1 MGTTVIWEKEEGI
14 AMVTL
19 NRAERLNALNPQA
32 FHELAEALEAA
43 GNDEEVKAII
53 ITGAGKGFCAG
64 GDVEGHPV
72 FTTEDPMVR
81 ERSIKD
87 AQRVTLLVQ
96 RMPKPVIAAVNGVA
110 TGAGLD
116 LALACDIR
124 IASEEARFAEIF
136 VRAAVMPDMGGTY
149 LLPRLV
155 GLGKALEMGLTGDL
169 IDASEAHRI
178 GLVNHVVRSSE
189 LIPTAKALARRLA
202 QGPTQAQKLI
212 KWAMYRGLGQSLEE
226 ALDNEAQGQKLLLAT
241 EDVKEVARAFAEK
254 RKPVFKG
261 K

>member
-1 MGTTVIWEKEEGI
+1 MGNTVIWEKEERI
-14 AMVTL
+14 AIVTL
-19 NRAERLNALNPQA
+19 NRPEKLNALNPQA
-32 FHELAEALEAA
+32 FADLAGTLEAVEK
-43 GNDEEVKAII
+43 EEGVKAMVM
-53 ITGAGKGFCAG
+53 TGAGKGFCAG

-72 FTTEDPMVR
+72 FTTDDPRVR
-81 ERSIKD
+81 EKSIKD
-87 AQRVTLLVQ
+87 AQRVTLLLQ

-136 VRAAVMPDMGGTY
+136 VRAAAMPDMGGTY

-155 GLGKALEMGLTGDL
+155 GLGKALELALTGDL
-169 IDASEAHRI
+169 IDAREALRI
-178 GLVNHVVRSSE
+178 GLVNQVVPASE
-189 LIPTAKALARRLA
+189 LLSTAKALARRLA
-202 QGPTQAQKLI
+202 QGATQAQKLI

-226 ALDNEAQGQKLLLAT
+226 ALDNETQGQKLLLAT

-254 RKPVFKG
+254 RRPVFKG

>member
-1 MGTTVIWEKEEGI
+1 VGDTVIWEREDGVAI
-14 AMVTL
+14 VTL
-19 NRAERLNALNPQA
+19 NRPEKFNALNPQA
-32 FHELAEALEAA
+32 FADLAETLEAVE
-43 GNDEEVKAII
+43 GDEGVKAIVM
-53 ITGAGKGFCAG
+53 TGAGKGFCAG
-64 GDVEGHPV
+64 GDIEGHPV
-72 FTTEDPMVR
+72 FTTDDPRVR

-87 AQRVTLLVQ
+87 AQRITLLLQ

-116 LALACDIR
+116 LAMACDIR

-136 VRAAVMPDMGGTY
+136 VRAAAMPDMGGTY

-155 GLGKALEMGLTGDL
+155 GLGKALEMALTGDL
-169 IDASEAHRI
+169 IDAREALRI
-178 GLVNHVVRSSE
+178 GLVNRVVPVSE
-189 LIPTAKALARRLA
+189 LMSAAKALARRLA

-212 KWAMYRGLGQSLEE
+212 KWAIHRALGQSLEE

-241 EDVKEVARAFAEK
+241 EDVKEAARAFAEK

-261 K
+261 R